1 MADAAY
7 REALH
12 RLFARTGGAW
22 RLGLERVSELLVL
35 LGNPQRAYPV
45 FHVAGTN
52 GKGSTVATLDA
63 LLRGS
68 GLRVG
73 RYTSPHLVDFAERL
87 VVDGAPMPHEAIT
100 AWLNQWE
107 PEVTRLGATFF
118 EATTAMALDWFS
130 AQRVDV
136 AIVEVGLGGRLDA
149 TNTVEPLAAAVTQIG
164 FDHVEFL
171 GDTLD
176 LIAAEKAGIYKR
188 DAVAVVGEAQPSVCA
203 LLTAHAESVGARG
216 VLVTGRDWEVRDIS
230 VGASGTSFTLVTTD
244 GERRLTTPLIGEFQA
259 HNASVALAML
269 RGAGGRWLEIERN
282 AAALLSGVRLSGRF
296 HHVAPWLFDVAH
308 NADGAATVVAN
319 LLEVGAPLPVSAVV
333 CVLRDK
339 DWAGILRAVA
349 RVATH
354 IVVTMAPTAPV
365 ARAWNLDE
373 VTAWAESE
381 GLPVQRVDDFALA
394 LELAR
399 ARAATVLVTGS
410 FHTVGDAMERLQVDP
425 LAR

>member
-1 MADAAY
+1 M
-7 REALH
+7 
-12 RLFARTGGAW
+12 
-22 RLGLERVSELLVL
+22 LGD
-35 LGNPQRAYPV
+35 PQRAYPV

-73 RYTSPHLVDFAERL
+73 RYTSPHLVDFSERV
-87 VVDGAPMPHEAIT
+87 VVDGAPMSHIAIT
-100 AWLNQWE
+100 SWLDRWE
-107 PEVTRLGATFF
+107 PEMTRLGATFF
-118 EATTAMALDWFS
+118 EATTAMALDWFA

-149 TNTVEPLAAAVTQIG
+149 TNTVQPLASAVTQIG
-164 FDHVEFL
+164 FDHLEFL
-171 GDTLD
+171 GDTLP

-188 DAVAVVGEAQPSVCA
+188 DVVAVVGETRSEIRR
-203 LLTAHAESVGARG
+203 LLTARAEAVGAG
-216 VLVTGRDWEVRDIS
+216 PVLVTGRDWQVRDIA
-230 VGASGTSFTLVTTD
+230 VGGAGTSFTLRTAD

-259 HNASVALAML
+259 HNAAVALAML
-269 RGAGGRWLEIERN
+269 RGAGGRWLAIERN
-282 AAALLSGVRLSGRF
+282 AEALLASVRLAGRF
-296 HHVAPWLFDVAH
+296 HRSGPWLFDVAH
-308 NADGAATVVAN
+308 NADGAATVAAN
-319 LLEVGAPLPVSAVV
+319 LLEVGVPLPVSAVV

-339 DWAGILRAVA
+339 DWKGILRAIA

-354 IVVTMAPTAPV
+354 IVVTMAPTAPT

-373 VTAWAESE
+373 VLAWSETE

-394 LELAR
+394 LDHAR
-399 ARAATVLVTGS
+399 QRAATVLVTGS